1 MALPAPNS
9 LRKTLRPNFGSCS
22 VVLRPFRMFSLG
34 QRVQPATMIGFKQ
47 IEFFDHTTTFHL
59 ASRIKSVL
67 SIQNTIF
74 MTNTINLGSE
84 VSSMDDTLTCPNC
97 ELVTLLDARFPNH
110 GWLNALWKSVRTCHR
125 TLSLIG
131 NSL

>member
-1 MALPAPNS
+1 VADDPLICGVDVSGGGAAWNVMAFRRGDARSIPRIRIPGEHT
-9 LRKTLRPNFGSCS
+9 RDRS
-22 VVLRPFRMFSLG
+22 VSN
-34 QRVQPATMIGFKQ
+34 QY
-47 IEFFDHTTTFHL
+47 
-59 ASRIKSVL
+59 ASH
-67 SIQNTIF
+67 QNTIF

-97 ELVTLLDARFPNH
+97 ELVTLFDARFPNH

-125 TLSLIG
+125 TLYLIG